1 MTIKRPKSKAQA
13 RRTGSPK
20 FNAELIDVF
29 YLIHS
34 DPDLPTGAVDI
45 ALEIAR
51 PMNGRGQCS
60 WPSLETISK
69 GCKMGKTSVINAIK
83 KMVENGHL
91 TAEGGSAGR
100 GHSTRYRFAM
110 VDVKGSAA
118 DLLDG
123 EKLALKGPV
132 ADLNKK
138 ERKNSKKEAAEG
150 GGLTA
155 VPPRVDHPVSN
166 SPIDALVVEPRETVP
181 VAETVDDAPIAP
193 ALAADHAEAKASPTI
208 TRKIIR
214 DPAVAGRM
222 FQQIL
227 ETADDAAL
235 NPALQTDSE
244 AKMNLHQ
251 PIPVS
256 KYDDH
261 DYLDDHKPHL
271 KAPRFKNPGR
281 GVVIDNDSGAII
293 GTLDVPPQKSQPP
306 PKARARTY
314 AEAIYGTA

>member
-110 VDVKGSAA
+110 VDVKGSPA

-138 ERKNSKKEAAEG
+138 QRKNSKKEAAEG

-155 VPPRVDHPVSN
+155 VPPRVDHPVSS
-166 SPIDALVVEPRETVP
+166 SPVDALVPEPRETFP

-193 ALAADHAEAKASPTI
+193 ALVADYAEAKASKTMLHK
-208 TRKIIR
+208 TIR

-222 FQQIL
+222 HHH
-227 ETADDAAL
+227 DKH
-235 NPALQTDSE
+235 PLQ
-244 AKMNLHQ
+244 
-251 PIPVS
+251 
-256 KYDDH
+256 
-261 DYLDDHKPHL
+261 
-271 KAPRFKNPGR
+271 APRFKNPGR
-281 GVVIDNDSGAII
+281 GVVIDNDSGTII
-293 GTLDVPPQKSQPP
+293 GTFDDLPQKSQPP

-314 AEAIYGTA
+314 AEAIFGVAS